1 MKKLIILS
9 LIITSLFVISC
20 KNGSDSS
27 SGGGSGTTTP
37 AASPLEG
44 TWVFSET
51 EGTTTASISFVFTGT
66 NIAYSIAESDTSI
79 PLTLSVAVTGTFRLD
94 NGNLYT
100 TLKSAS
106 VSDGTNTIT
115 TTDPTAIPTNEFLP
129 VPVDNAEHL
138 FGTYALN
145 GNSLTVTITDPGTGT
160 PTPIPLT
167 KQ

>member
-9 LIITSLFVISC
+9 LIITSLFIISC

-37 AASPLEG
+37 ATSPLEG

-51 EGTTTASISFVFTGT
+51 AGTTTASISFVFTGT

-115 TTDPTAIPTNEFLP
+115 TTDPTAIPADSFLP

-145 GNSLTVTITDPGTGT
+145 GNSLTVTITDPDTGT
-160 PTPIPLT
+160 STPIPLT